1 MCKTRQWESAVWLR
15 KCKLELCDNREG
27 WEGLAG
33 ERDVK
38 AGCLR
43 LIHVDEWQR
52 PMQNRKVILLQL
64 KINKFGKRKN
74 ILALK
79 FCDIHL

>member
-1 MCKTRQWESAVWLR
+1 M
-15 KCKLELCDNREG
+15 
-27 WEGLAG
+27 LAG

-43 LIHVDEWQR
+43 LIHVDMWQR
-52 PMQNRKVILLQL
+52 PAQYRKVILLQL

>member
-1 MCKTRQWESAVWLR
+1 MKE
-15 KCKLELCDNREG
+15 
-27 WEGLAG
+27 
-33 ERDVK
+33 
-38 AGCLR
+38 GCLW

-52 PMQNRKVILLQL
+52 PTQYCEVILLQL
-64 KINKFGKRKN
+64 KIKKFGKRKN